1 MLERTEGTTKLH
13 EITLDGATNILGSR
27 WDDPTTRPTLE
38 QSNDL
43 AAVSVTPLS
52 KTLRFD
58 TARDLKD
65 APAKIEGM
73 AFLADGTLLLIND
86 NDFGIRGDET
96 KIILVRGAVT
106 ADPAVY
112 SKR

>member
-1 MLERTEGTTKLH
+1 
-13 EITLDGATNILGSR
+13 
-27 WDDPTTRPTLE
+27 
-38 QSNDL
+38 
-43 AAVSVTPLS
+43 
-52 KTLRFD
+52 
-58 TARDLKD
+58 
-65 APAKIEGM
+65 M

-112 SKR
+112 GKR